1 MKKEWVLTK
10 ESFDALLAWL
20 DTNPES
26 AALKYEQIRTRL
38 IKMFVCR
45 GCLEPEDLA
54 DETIDRVARRLNDI
68 ESTYA
73 GEKVRYFYGV
83 AHKVQLESLR
93 PKPVPPPPPVV
104 DDEDQ
109 ADPEYEC
116 LEHCMQKLPPEQRD
130 LVLQYYEEERGAKI
144 DNRKLL
150 ADQLGIAVN
159 ALRIRVCRI
168 RGSLFEC
175 VQECMRTAAA

>member
-20 DTNPES
+20 DTNPDS
-26 AALKYEQIRTRL
+26 AAVKYEKIRTRL

-54 DETIDRVARRLNDI
+54 DETIDRVARRLTDI
-68 ESTYA
+68 ESTYV
-73 GEKVRYFYGV
+73 GEPVRYFYGV

-93 PKPVPPPPPVV
+93 PKPVLPPPEV
-104 DDEDQ
+104 DDDDKDER
-109 ADPEYEC
+109 EYEC
-116 LEHCMQKLPPEQRD
+116 LQQCMGKLSVEHRE
-130 LVLQYYEEERGAKI
+130 LVLQYYQEERGAKI
-144 DNRKLL
+144 DNRKHL

-159 ALRIRVCRI
+159 ALRIRV
-168 RGSLFEC
+168 
-175 VQECMRTAAA
+175 